1 MIAKDLDLDSLCAT
15 FEICPRFLP
24 VLEKQRESIVPLV
37 EGGDVT
43 LNRDFQGMEALL
55 RSGKDTYTMDQFVA
69 RYNSHLSP
77 SLRFIFFNPNFPVP
91 PRLRFSQSDTQ
102 NTHVTPQEILENN
115 EAFTAQ
121 ITDILKALSIIE
133 RGIQHSYSWR
143 SCILNPAKLP
153 KVECIT
159 TLSFGT
165 SHYCMFAYG
174 RRYICER
181 TAIDLCYALPNLEVI
196 DYSADTEGPPQVT
209 ISQNLVS
216 MDLRIIAD
224 GTLFW
229 PSAAENLTTP
239 FWPRLQ
245 HLNVMFHPSTP
256 TGSSYLEEVPHYEGF
271 DEPIHSIIPRG
282 PIKWSS
288 SINSLLKMYHPA
300 PVEEAMEP
308 FLQAFG
314 RALGAMPSMQSAN
327 VETWAT
333 CSPRH
338 HWFLDAAVPNLPPHK
353 APMRRCVKCH
363 RWGVT
368 YLNRPSKKPYLE
380 WQVGD

>member
-1 MIAKDLDLDSLCAT
+1 
-15 FEICPRFLP
+15 
-24 VLEKQRESIVPLV
+24 
-37 EGGDVT
+37 
-43 LNRDFQGMEALL
+43 
-55 RSGKDTYTMDQFVA
+55 
-69 RYNSHLSP
+69 
-77 SLRFIFFNPNFPVP
+77 
-91 PRLRFSQSDTQ
+91 
-102 NTHVTPQEILENN
+102 
-115 EAFTAQ
+115 
-121 ITDILKALSIIE
+121 
-133 RGIQHSYSWR
+133 
-143 SCILNPAKLP
+143 
-153 KVECIT
+153 
-159 TLSFGT
+159 
-165 SHYCMFAYG
+165 
-174 RRYICER
+174 
-181 TAIDLCYALPNLEVI
+181 
-196 DYSADTEGPPQVT
+196 
-209 ISQNLVS
+209 

-288 SINSLLKMYHPA
+288 SINNSLKMYHPA

-308 FLQAFG
+308 FLPAFG

-338 HWFLDAAVPNLPPHK
+338 HWFLDTAVPNLPPHK